1 MIAINQLFDLLAS
14 NDQVSNKLKKLL
26 VYHEDLEE
34 NDFDQVQ
41 QCLDD
46 PTISYLNHSLIKSN
60 SIQTQVQF
68 LPKSFYE
75 ALFQPESIDILMCY
89 TAIHWL
95 PTYKSLTQGLWFLEE
110 METLENIEFFKKL
123 SKECLMKWLNL
134 RYEELKPNGLI
145 TMNIFE
151 SGTYFQR
158 LNLAWNDYLKSKGFT
173 HADLDKVNMCGI
185 LRSPGEVREYL
196 GEVKDKFKVL
206 RSVHSSENYIFAK
219 NHFKAVVHGQLF
231 HGLGHY
237 PSNFPTEDSRNEFID
252 GYLDYYYNEEG
263 NPDETDFGFMYLVLQ
278 KI

>member
-1 MIAINQLFDLLAS
+1 MIAINQLLDLLAS
-14 NDQVSNKLKKLL
+14 NDQVSKKLKKLL

-60 SIQTQVQF
+60 SIQTQAQF

-95 PTYKSLTQGLWFLEE
+95 PIYKSLTKGLWFLEE
-110 METLENIEFFKKL
+110 METPENIDFFKKL
-123 SKECLMKWLNL
+123 SKEHLIKWLNL
-134 RYEELKPNGLI
+134 RHEELKPNGLI
-145 TMNIFE
+145 TMNVFE
-151 SGTYFQR
+151 SGAFFPR
-158 LNLAWNDYLKSKGFT
+158 LNIAWENYIESKGFT

-237 PSNFPTEDSRNEFID
+237 PSSFPTEDSRNEFID